1 MINELE
7 ANQTAWTDT
16 SFVYPESIAWEELPQ
31 VEDLSISHKIDWV
44 DWQRL
49 SEEERM
55 EEFTMWGTNEATFD
69 DSIQG
74 YLGDCWLVA
83 SSTSLFNDA
92 SRLDDIF
99 LVKEI
104 NEVGV
109 YAFKFHLLGMPITV
123 IIDDYVPFD
132 VDYPDYLLFG

>member
-1 MINELE
+1 
-7 ANQTAWTDT
+7 
-16 SFVYPESIAWEELPQ
+16 
-31 VEDLSISHKIDWV
+31 
-44 DWQRL
+44 
-49 SEEERM
+49 
-55 EEFTMWGTNEATFD
+55 MWGTNKATFD

-123 IIDDYVPFD
+123 TIDDYVPFD
-132 VDYPDYLLFG
+132 VDYPDYLLFGQPSEDHALAFPLLEKAMAKYLGNYEAINGGMEFDAFSTILGVPVVIYDT